1 MNQRAPIGQIL
12 ADLGA
17 VSEEQRSEAARQSPE
32 RPTRFASKLLQA
44 RAALEADLV
53 EGLAVQKGVPGLD
66 LSQSVIDLLS
76 LDVVP
81 RQIAEESTFLP
92 VAIDEHHLYLA
103 MANPDDR
110 QLQDEIQFATGRT
123 VIPYVALQSV
133 LREMVPAAYDTRA
146 TGSALLPGE
155 RASASEAHL
164 ELIVPGARD
173 SDEVEEEI
181 IAITVDL
188 EDEPLDLS
196 EDIEVE
202 EPLEASGSSGPKVLV
217 VDDEEEIQNL
227 LTSALV
233 SGGYRVETA
242 GRGLEALQK
251 VKTFEPDA
259 VILDAMLPEVHGFEI
274 CRKIR
279 SSKRFGHVPVIMISA
294 IYRGW
299 RYAQDVTEVYG
310 ATDFLEKPFRLPDLL
325 RRLKA
330 ALEGAKPVPEAGE
343 EARERATRAYRRG
356 VGLLKVGK
364 VEGAI
369 EAFQEGLAAD
379 PFAPSLHFSLGRATQ
394 MKGDVFGAISSYEK
408 AVELKPDLHPAL
420 KSMALLYEKQGF
432 RRKAIELWERALPVS
447 PDAEARTLARDHLLR
462 LLEAPAGRPS
472 ADE

>member
-17 VSEEQRSEAARQSPE
+17 VTEEQRAEASRQQTE
-32 RPTRFASKLLQA
+32 RPTRFASKLLLGGAVDQG
-44 RAALEADLV
+44 RLV
-53 EGLAVQKGVPGLD
+53 EGLAAQKGVPGLD
-66 LSQSVIDLLS
+66 LSRSIIDLS
-76 LDVVP
+76 ALDAVP
-81 RQIAEESTFLP
+81 RQIAEESSFLA
-92 VAIDEHHLYLA
+92 VAIDEHHLHLA

-110 QLQDEIQFATGRT
+110 QLQDEIQFATGRS
-123 VIPYVALQSV
+123 VIPYVALQTV
-133 LREMVPAAYDTRA
+133 LRQLVPGAYDARA
-146 TGSALLPGE
+146 RGADFLPGVNATAE
-155 RASASEAHL
+155 GAHL
-164 ELIVPGARD
+164 ELVVPSSPDA
-173 SDEVEEEI
+173 EEEEEEI

-188 EDEPLDLS
+188 EDEPLDLA
-196 EDIEVE
+196 EDVDVQDVAVD
-202 EPLEASGSSGPKVLV
+202 ASGGTRVLV

-233 SGGYRVETA
+233 AEGYRVETA

-251 VKTFEPDA
+251 VKAFEPEA

-294 IYRGW
+294 VYRGW

-310 ATDFLEKPFRLPDLL
+310 ATDFIEKPFRIPDLL

-330 ALEGAKPVPEAGE
+330 SLDGATPAPEAGE
-343 EARERATRAYRRG
+343 VAREKATRAYRRG

-369 EAFQEGLAAD
+369 ESFQEGLSAD

-394 MKGDVFGAISSYEK
+394 MKGDIFGAISSYEK

-420 KSMALLYEKQGF
+420 KSLALLYEKQGF
-432 RRKAIELWERALPVS
+432 KRKAIELWERALPVS
-447 PDAEARTLARDHLLR
+447 PDTEARGQARDHLLR
-462 LLEAPAGRPS
+462 LLEAPIGRQS
-472 ADE
+472 TSE